1 MELAWVVDC
10 WHPFSG
16 LRPVLLSAMVEK
28 ERPGNPSAKKKQGDK
43 NSRQRFRQGASK
55 RDTFPWINS
64 QIITVSESGNLMELA
79 TTIEAY
85 VSQMNLVNI
94 STAFHRIARLWTTSE
109 DQEAAMTVKG
119 VVQALIHQA
128 NTVLA
133 RASASGT
140 KPSAQALANI
150 TWAMVTLNA
159 MDENLLQVLLK
170 ARKGSEPR
178 QIASTK
184 EFPNSFCRL
193 TPEAMALGSWAPFLA
208 LALAAAQPQLEDRL
222 RAAMAKDKY
231 DMGLAAAFHSS
242 NLSFS
247 VASGYTD
254 AGLGLGQKTR
264 LAVPEDLYVWGS
276 TTKMITAPAVLQLVE
291 QGLVKLTDP
300 INLHIDPILLQL
312 NGTRLEDHFGSP
324 IRDVEIQHL
333 LHMTS
338 GIQDYDGEAFS
349 AAQFANRSKA
359 FGPVEILSRFVSPTL
374 QFSPG
379 ERQSYCSTNYILLG
393 FVLATH
399 HHRAGTAWSWQD
411 YDQASVVPTA
421 LQKDFTQSLFVKH
434 GPCSQYTPVHGFMGF
449 YPSAQ
454 LPKQDVWN
462 VSCLGGW
469 TAGDY
474 VGSVAD
480 IARFTYDLYN
490 TKDPKIVTAQSQAH
504 LTNFTAPGM
513 SSFKF
518 YGMGTFNL
526 AWSIGDADAYGHV
539 GDTYGYQSQTTYIPG
554 FDFVISVATNVET
567 AKQAQPA
574 DFTCHAYHELKAV
587 LTGTA
592 APRCTFIVPQRFIGK
607 CVCLG
612 ESESEAIAT
621 PAQGQVRNFKPFELS
636 TILWSYAKLSTLNP
650 DACSCARPLFEAA
663 ASCVPGLLEVTNRPN
678 GAEIFHRERE
688 ACVEL
693 AGRLSPGIV
702 EKLQNLPFRANT
714 KGMHGG
720 ALDKIIAE
728 LKAGGPHRP
737 EAFVDAAR
745 HPDPP
750 PHDPGAG
757 KRKQPKAAAKC
768 QAKGKAQ
775 PRPRGAQKAE
785 AKPEAVSADPPAAPA
800 AQARISAASGEAKQA
815 GLSNYFK
822 SKAVDTVAT
831 ASAAPP
837 EAPDM
842 AAAGIDLGCYYQ
854 ELELQPGASLR
865 AINSAYRKRALQT
878 HPDKGGSSASFGRV
892 QAAYAALTDSLRKA
906 EEETSLTECSDR
918 LFAALLLRG
927 ECPTDELKL
936 YKIEVL
942 RKFKSKL
949 QAMSKQSAVAYEGEL
964 DESNSKGLS
973 RQRTGFSVDVSW
985 RSFRMRATHIPT
997 LEQAL
1002 AIHVAAVTTRQRAL
1016 ARFTKYLERRRA
1028 TGETGKTAEEVHPL
1042 ERQELEALMAEAPWT
1057 FQFASDVHGKIRVM
1071 SPWTPCLAS
1080 AMEFRGLTYAAIG
1093 VAKEKPRNMTRIA
1106 ALKKQ
1111 MAKQAAQHRED
1122 APRARAALLEA
1133 IDQCIEAEPE
1143 RTEAI
1148 PQQTKAIEE
1157 PQSPNARAEVS
1168 SFVEFPVELDEQSA
1182 KAALQSNTEATPG
1195 ITEATQL
1202 ASRLRFE
1209 MLQAPWLSDRL
1220 RIFNLLNNALGVSLL
1235 AVGWVCSEV
1244 GLVLGLALYAG
1255 SNFLNRYTLHLIY
1268 RSCQLAKVKV
1278 SYPDVGQWCFGPAG
1292 FSVIATFMTIQ
1303 MCCSCTAYA
1312 VTVADVLAD
1321 TFEWQQERKK
1331 AAAVGFLLLVPFTFI
1346 RSLKRIAV
1354 LSSVATFACVIQ
1366 MLAIAI
1372 PCYADVLKGREPG
1385 KLLYYTLDVS
1395 KLIKV
1400 LPVIL
1405 LAYSTQASSPIIL
1418 ASMQDNSWE
1427 NVRRVTGFV
1436 YFLLYV
1442 ISAIFGHS
1450 VYLRY
1455 SDLCTN
1461 SALTTIG
1468 AVHSAVD
1475 CRALWAPEGQRPVD
1489 QVARWCLGCTFSLCI
1504 EQNVINV
1511 FISYIFMM
1519 FPVRNVLMSA
1529 CLRKDELRHEAPY
1542 AVFAAL
1548 SVGLSLFLSMLSVVA
1563 QALGGLEY
1571 CLRFGGGC
1579 CATLM
1584 AMVFPP
1590 LLFVRTRAERGWDAR
1605 NGLLTRQLTKLYEEN
1620 AKMKVRQEKL
1630 RLDLERSE
1638 EKNASLTDTNSDL
1651 AREICK
1657 VQNTARAA
1665 EYRHEAERQ
1674 GNLRLAK
1681 SMQAEKQKEEALR
1694 TERWK
1699 GHGFHLESAWSF
1711 QSIWPSGSAVAVG
1724 MEHAEFTLRC
1734 LVTIVWS
1741 YATFR
1746 QKEEA
1751 LFQSI
1756 GDHLISQVHT
1766 ANCGELANTAWA
1778 YGLLQIQHERLFQE
1792 LARRATVR
1800 LQDFK
1805 QQEVAGIM
1813 WGFAANNFFQAAF
1826 FNNAS
1831 LAAQRL
1837 VLTPQQLTNIL
1848 WALTRRK
1855 CRQSSLQS
1863 AVMALLPAATRQLDR
1878 FSMPEIAICSLAA
1891 AKVAKNMEGSGKGG
1905 GPKISNAVDFCTA
1918 AMQQDMNGLTVK
1930 STGQGHAS
1938 ISRGVA
1944 EEGAS
1949 FGAGGTA
1956 GQGSASSGTP
1966 SSGKQKEIRRSNLM
1980 TKIAK
1985 PEKKQNLALCLD
1997 GNKAYEKV
2005 SQALGLTFVK
2015 VDHVSHSAKEFHRK
2029 NGPNEAES
2037 GTLSIDAKWKSL
2049 CHFLG
2054 GGVRAKTKKWARNL
2068 WLGVLTFAW
2077 LHRHNL
2083 KQRSAE
2089 TLRAS
2094 FCKGCTVLSAFKPIG
2109 VRVDALPSGV
2119 SGVAASVAAK
2129 NGGHEPKQKIPSKV
2143 RIAKRT
2149 YRRALKRAA
2158 VDGFAW
2164 YRGRYISVRREFVPR
2179 DPVVRPPPD
2188 FSNRL
2193 GLLSWNCSG
2202 LSAEL
2207 KAELFHWLRQ
2217 QSHIGAFLLQETH
2230 WSFSNE
2236 WRDSGWFLFH
2246 SADKKPKQ
2254 GGVLTAIRASWVDEH
2269 TLSWKEVIPG
2279 HLTQVRCTFVK
2290 QQVDLINIYQHAWS
2304 SKTSE
2309 QTQELL
2315 TRRSRIWGALDGLL
2329 RSLPVRSEILLA
2341 GDFNTV
2347 LEPRTAVSGHGIFP
2361 GNSATVFQ
2369 TDRARLLDILQCHR
2383 LTVLNTWSRKAY
2395 TYKHP
2400 QGCSQIDYVVA
2411 RHALAD
2417 ALAKKCAPIPTPL
2430 AGWRSAGHE
2439 LLFASVPL
2447 RWRPWTGRGVKIFAS
2462 EPKHSSLPVQL
2473 TQASTLEGLQ
2483 GCMYRD
2489 HNILADRVQR
2499 PAMPDMDGVITHF
2512 WALRK
2517 ALSCLPAI
2525 PVACSRRLL
2534 ACCFARIR
2542 AHRELERQH
2551 RELRRAAR
2559 QRKRQQVLCT
2569 LQLAESAAAQGDVR
2583 QVYQYVRQLST
2594 KRFSSKIRFR
2604 DEQGGLLSR
2613 EQECML
2619 MVAYAQQ
2626 LFTGRHFALPQ
2637 MEPLPGHYFDSALW
2651 VEALHQLRSHKA
2663 VPCTS
2668 ASVQG
2673 WKSKAPIVAPM
2684 LARLAKD
2691 AMCCDNPAVP
2701 MPWSQVQLAWLA
2713 KANKCP
2719 SCPRNLRTIGLMTPD
2734 TKAFL
2739 ILLKR
2744 QAEPFVQDSLSGIPQ
2759 YAYRAGAS
2767 TADAILRGSSHC
2779 RRIRQVLKNATLDH
2793 TARVLQQA
2801 ESQLVGGLMCGLD
2814 LTQAFD
2820 RLEYSEMHQA
2830 LAATGMPAALATAI
2844 VTVHMQTVLH
2854 IRHGKSTGEVTMSRG
2869 LRQGCPIAPLV
2880 YTAWVIRF
2888 CRLVD
2893 AHFQFRWAS
2902 RHMSIYAD
2910 DKHCF
2915 WEITDPNSLRK
2926 AIAALRIL
2934 LDVLRSSGMEV
2945 SINKCV
2951 AVLALRGVTAQ
2962 QALKRHVKHWNGHR
2976 CLVVPGPQGDDYIPL
2991 AEYMSYLGVQLSYGA
3006 FEAQTAQARFHK
3018 AAQNFAAL
3026 RQVLRTRGPL
3036 SLRQR
3041 QRIYNACII
3050 PSLLYG
3056 LVSVGV
3062 TTQVLQR
3069 ISSIQAQHM
3078 RKLHRVHEH
3087 GVSNEAVL
3095 ERAGLC
3101 PRLQLVTRAQQQL
3114 RLVQQDTRRAGF
3126 LRELELQQALVLHSE
3141 IEQLVQ
3147 LKVSCSLTP
3156 LNAGHIRAVSCPVCG
3171 LYFDSDRS
3179 LHKHIQAKHSEINRA
3194 ARIHFSRANHALFG
3208 LPFCRFCR
3216 VRCGDWHALEKHATQ
3231 GMCMRLKQGFAAN
3244 LTLDQIL
3251 AEVIEEEKL
3260 NPPVPPADY
3269 IGPQRAEAFTQ
3280 HAFFTAPLAE
3290 VPRHAEYI
3298 RHLATVCA
3306 LCGQRLRQ
3314 ASKIKPHWQ
3323 RQHATAWDL
3332 TKSDAASTARSLL
3345 ATFRTPCQFC
3355 GSMAK
3360 NIRQHV
3366 DKCSAF
3372 FQVAAVRHLLRLGK
3386 LNSSVVGY
3394 KAPALKPHETQPAY
3408 QNFALCSTPLGKAF
3422 AGANRV
3428 KGMVTVDPPGN
3439 SVSLPQRSGILQAPM
3454 QGRVGGQVPSI
3465 FSVPRPPRVRDSLP
3479 VEALW
3484 TCRLRLHNPHALCYM
3499 NATLIALMHGLLE
3512 HNHEW
3517 SGLQFLR
3524 QAGRDAVEQSV
3535 RLSLSRM
3542 PRFVRLCQRWG
3553 FQARQEDA
3561 SEFLLNVLLP
3571 AGQLNTTWERRC
3583 LTPFGPRILEQGEL
3597 PISLPVPEEDTTLQ
3611 CVINT
3616 WFQQGDCNAIA
3627 YSDGLVVLHLLRFR
3641 HGRKLLVPVVVP
3653 DSVQLPLFADGIST
3667 VWCSFRV
3674 VSFVVHEGPHLH
3686 QGHYRAM
3693 PRVRD
3698 SWAFQDDGVPAVPSP
3713 ITAAHNRNVYL
3724 VWVARARE

>member
-1 MELAWVVDC
+1 MYLQSFYGLATAPYNTASEFPSHVWC
-10 WHPFSG
+10 S
-16 LRPVLLSAMVEK
+16 LS
-28 ERPGNPSAKKKQGDK
+28 RHQ
-43 NSRQRFRQGASK
+43 
-55 RDTFPWINS
+55 DTF
-64 QIITVSESGNLMELA
+64 
-79 TTIEAY
+79 
-85 VSQMNLVNI
+85 
-94 STAFHRIARLWTTSE
+94 
-109 DQEAAMTVKG
+109 
-119 VVQALIHQA
+119 
-128 NTVLA
+128 
-133 RASASGT
+133 
-140 KPSAQALANI
+140 
-150 TWAMVTLNA
+150 
-159 MDENLLQVLLK
+159 
-170 ARKGSEPR
+170 
-178 QIASTK
+178 
-184 EFPNSFCRL
+184 
-193 TPEAMALGSWAPFLA
+193 
-208 LALAAAQPQLEDRL
+208 
-222 RAAMAKDKY
+222 
-231 DMGLAAAFHSS
+231 
-242 NLSFS
+242 
-247 VASGYTD
+247 
-254 AGLGLGQKTR
+254 
-264 LAVPEDLYVWGS
+264 
-276 TTKMITAPAVLQLVE
+276 
-291 QGLVKLTDP
+291 
-300 INLHIDPILLQL
+300 
-312 NGTRLEDHFGSP
+312 
-324 IRDVEIQHL
+324 
-333 LHMTS
+333 
-338 GIQDYDGEAFS
+338 
-349 AAQFANRSKA
+349 
-359 FGPVEILSRFVSPTL
+359 
-374 QFSPG
+374 
-379 ERQSYCSTNYILLG
+379 
-393 FVLATH
+393 
-399 HHRAGTAWSWQD
+399 
-411 YDQASVVPTA
+411 
-421 LQKDFTQSLFVKH
+421 
-434 GPCSQYTPVHGFMGF
+434 
-449 YPSAQ
+449 
-454 LPKQDVWN
+454 
-462 VSCLGGW
+462 
-469 TAGDY
+469 
-474 VGSVAD
+474 
-480 IARFTYDLYN
+480 
-490 TKDPKIVTAQSQAH
+490 SQAH
-504 LTNFTAPGM
+504 GGVC
-513 SSFKF
+513 SFR
-518 YGMGTFNL
+518 
-526 AWSIGDADAYGHV
+526 S
-539 GDTYGYQSQTTYIPG
+539 
-554 FDFVISVATNVET
+554 
-567 AKQAQPA
+567 
-574 DFTCHAYHELKAV
+574 
-587 LTGTA
+587 
-592 APRCTFIVPQRFIGK
+592 
-607 CVCLG
+607 
-612 ESESEAIAT
+612 
-621 PAQGQVRNFKPFELS
+621 QVRK
-636 TILWSYAKLSTLNP
+636 WAP
-650 DACSCARPLFEAA
+650 D
-663 ASCVPGLLEVTNRPN
+663 
-678 GAEIFHRERE
+678 
-688 ACVEL
+688 
-693 AGRLSPGIV
+693 GRL
-702 EKLQNLPFRANT
+702 
-714 KGMHGG
+714 
-720 ALDKIIAE
+720 
-728 LKAGGPHRP
+728 
-737 EAFVDAAR
+737 
-745 HPDPP
+745 
-750 PHDPGAG
+750 
-757 KRKQPKAAAKC
+757 
-768 QAKGKAQ
+768 
-775 PRPRGAQKAE
+775 
-785 AKPEAVSADPPAAPA
+785 
-800 AQARISAASGEAKQA
+800 
-815 GLSNYFK
+815 
-822 SKAVDTVAT
+822 
-831 ASAAPP
+831 
-837 EAPDM
+837 
-842 AAAGIDLGCYYQ
+842 
-854 ELELQPGASLR
+854 
-865 AINSAYRKRALQT
+865 
-878 HPDKGGSSASFGRV
+878 KGG
-892 QAAYAALTDSLRKA
+892 
-906 EEETSLTECSDR
+906 
-918 LFAALLLRG
+918 
-927 ECPTDELKL
+927 
-936 YKIEVL
+936 
-942 RKFKSKL
+942 
-949 QAMSKQSAVAYEGEL
+949 
-964 DESNSKGLS
+964 
-973 RQRTGFSVDVSW
+973 
-985 RSFRMRATHIPT
+985 
-997 LEQAL
+997 
-1002 AIHVAAVTTRQRAL
+1002 
-1016 ARFTKYLERRRA
+1016 
-1028 TGETGKTAEEVHPL
+1028 
-1042 ERQELEALMAEAPWT
+1042 
-1057 FQFASDVHGKIRVM
+1057 
-1071 SPWTPCLAS
+1071 
-1080 AMEFRGLTYAAIG
+1080 
-1093 VAKEKPRNMTRIA
+1093 
-1106 ALKKQ
+1106 
-1111 MAKQAAQHRED
+1111 
-1122 APRARAALLEA
+1122 
-1133 IDQCIEAEPE
+1133 
-1143 RTEAI
+1143 
-1148 PQQTKAIEE
+1148 
-1157 PQSPNARAEVS
+1157 
-1168 SFVEFPVELDEQSA
+1168 
-1182 KAALQSNTEATPG
+1182 
-1195 ITEATQL
+1195 
-1202 ASRLRFE
+1202 
-1209 MLQAPWLSDRL
+1209 
-1220 RIFNLLNNALGVSLL
+1220 
-1235 AVGWVCSEV
+1235 
-1244 GLVLGLALYAG
+1244 
-1255 SNFLNRYTLHLIY
+1255 
-1268 RSCQLAKVKV
+1268 
-1278 SYPDVGQWCFGPAG
+1278 
-1292 FSVIATFMTIQ
+1292 
-1303 MCCSCTAYA
+1303 
-1312 VTVADVLAD
+1312 
-1321 TFEWQQERKK
+1321 
-1331 AAAVGFLLLVPFTFI
+1331 
-1346 RSLKRIAV
+1346 
-1354 LSSVATFACVIQ
+1354 
-1366 MLAIAI
+1366 
-1372 PCYADVLKGREPG
+1372 
-1385 KLLYYTLDVS
+1385 
-1395 KLIKV
+1395 
-1400 LPVIL
+1400 
-1405 LAYSTQASSPIIL
+1405 
-1418 ASMQDNSWE
+1418 
-1427 NVRRVTGFV
+1427 
-1436 YFLLYV
+1436 
-1442 ISAIFGHS
+1442 
-1450 VYLRY
+1450 
-1455 SDLCTN
+1455 
-1461 SALTTIG
+1461 
-1468 AVHSAVD
+1468 
-1475 CRALWAPEGQRPVD
+1475 
-1489 QVARWCLGCTFSLCI
+1489 
-1504 EQNVINV
+1504 
-1511 FISYIFMM
+1511 
-1519 FPVRNVLMSA
+1519 
-1529 CLRKDELRHEAPY
+1529 
-1542 AVFAAL
+1542 
-1548 SVGLSLFLSMLSVVA
+1548 
-1563 QALGGLEY
+1563 
-1571 CLRFGGGC
+1571 
-1579 CATLM
+1579 
-1584 AMVFPP
+1584 
-1590 LLFVRTRAERGWDAR
+1590 
-1605 NGLLTRQLTKLYEEN
+1605 
-1620 AKMKVRQEKL
+1620 
-1630 RLDLERSE
+1630 
-1638 EKNASLTDTNSDL
+1638 
-1651 AREICK
+1651 
-1657 VQNTARAA
+1657 
-1665 EYRHEAERQ
+1665 
-1674 GNLRLAK
+1674 
-1681 SMQAEKQKEEALR
+1681 
-1694 TERWK
+1694 
-1699 GHGFHLESAWSF
+1699 
-1711 QSIWPSGSAVAVG
+1711 
-1724 MEHAEFTLRC
+1724 
-1734 LVTIVWS
+1734 
-1741 YATFR
+1741 
-1746 QKEEA
+1746 
-1751 LFQSI
+1751 
-1756 GDHLISQVHT
+1756 
-1766 ANCGELANTAWA
+1766 
-1778 YGLLQIQHERLFQE
+1778 
-1792 LARRATVR
+1792 
-1800 LQDFK
+1800 
-1805 QQEVAGIM
+1805 
-1813 WGFAANNFFQAAF
+1813 
-1826 FNNAS
+1826 
-1831 LAAQRL
+1831 
-1837 VLTPQQLTNIL
+1837 
-1848 WALTRRK
+1848 
-1855 CRQSSLQS
+1855 
-1863 AVMALLPAATRQLDR
+1863 
-1878 FSMPEIAICSLAA
+1878 
-1891 AKVAKNMEGSGKGG
+1891 
-1905 GPKISNAVDFCTA
+1905 
-1918 AMQQDMNGLTVK
+1918 
-1930 STGQGHAS
+1930 
-1938 ISRGVA
+1938 
-1944 EEGAS
+1944 
-1949 FGAGGTA
+1949 
-1956 GQGSASSGTP
+1956 
-1966 SSGKQKEIRRSNLM
+1966 
-1980 TKIAK
+1980 
-1985 PEKKQNLALCLD
+1985 
-1997 GNKAYEKV
+1997 
-2005 SQALGLTFVK
+2005 
-2015 VDHVSHSAKEFHRK
+2015 
-2029 NGPNEAES
+2029 
-2037 GTLSIDAKWKSL
+2037 
-2049 CHFLG
+2049 
-2054 GGVRAKTKKWARNL
+2054 
-2068 WLGVLTFAW
+2068 
-2077 LHRHNL
+2077 
-2083 KQRSAE
+2083 
-2089 TLRAS
+2089 
-2094 FCKGCTVLSAFKPIG
+2094 AFKPIG

-2119 SGVAASVAAK
+2119 SGVTASVVAK

-2158 VDGFAW
+2158 ADGFAW

-2188 FSNRL
+2188 ISNRL
-2193 GLLSWNCSG
+2193 GLLTWNCSG

-2309 QTQELL
+2309 QTQELI

-2329 RSLPVRSEILLA
+2329 QSLPVRSEILLA

-2383 LTVLNTWSRKAY
+2383 MTVLNTWSRKAH

-2400 QGCSQIDYVVA
+2400 QGCSQIDYVVT

-2417 ALAKKCAPIPTPL
+2417 ALAKKSAPIPTPL

-2447 RWRPWTGRGVKIFAS
+2447 RWRPWTGRGAKTFAS

-2534 ACCFARIR
+2534 ACCFARIK

-2569 LQLAESAAAQGDVR
+2569 LQLAESAAEQGNVR

-2619 MVAYAQQ
+2619 MVEYAKQ

-2637 MEPLPGHYFDSALW
+2637 LEPLPEHYFDSDLW

-2684 LARLAKD
+2684 LARLAKN

-2719 SCPRNLRTIGLMTPD
+2719 SCPRNLRAIGLMTPD

-2830 LAATGMPAALATAI
+2830 LAATGMPTALATAI

-2893 AHFQFRWAS
+2893 AHFQPSWAS

-2945 SINKCV
+2945 SITKCV

-2962 QALKRHVKHWNGHR
+2962 QALKRNVKHWNGHR

-3006 FEAQTAQARFHK
+3006 FEAQTAQARSHK
-3018 AAQNFAAL
+3018 ADQNFAAL

-3069 ISSIQAQHM
+3069 ISSTQAQHM

-3101 PRLQLVTRAQQQL
+3101 PRQQLVTRAQQQL
-3114 RLVQQDTRRAGF
+3114 RLVQQDTRRADF

-3194 ARIHFSRANHALFG
+3194 ARIHFSRADHALFG

-3251 AEVIEEEKL
+3251 AEVIEEERL

-3269 IGPQRAEAFTQ
+3269 IGPQRAEAFSQ
-3280 HAFFTAPLAE
+3280 HAVFTAPLAE

-3332 TKSDAASTARSLL
+3332 TQSDAASTARSLL
-3345 ATFRTPCQFC
+3345 ATFMTPCQFC

-3372 FQVAAVRHLLRLGK
+3372 FQVAAVRHLLSLGK

-3408 QNFALCSTPLGKAF
+3408 QNFALWSTPLGKAF
-3422 AGANRV
+3422 AGANRI
-3428 KGMVTVDPPGN
+3428 KGVVTVDPPGN
-3439 SVSLPQRSGILQAPM
+3439 SVSLSQRSGVLQAPM
-3454 QGRVGGQVPSI
+3454 QERVGGKVPSI
-3465 FSVPRPPRVRDSLP
+3465 FNVPRPPRDRDSLP

-3499 NATLIALMHGLLE
+3499 NATLIALMHGLLK

-3535 RLSLSRM
+3535 PLSLSRM

-3597 PISLPVPEEDTTLQ
+3597 PISLPVPEEDTALQ

-3693 PRVRD
+3693 LRVRN